1 VFISL
6 TVSGNFDGQG
16 LSYGLVN
23 WTIGTGSLQPLLRT
37 FAREQPSRWAAIF
50 GPDAVRF
57 LQLILPNTAAALK
70 AQLAFA
76 VNEMNTVTVLRGRK
90 RWAIRKPWSDYFLR
104 LSEDSEFRKVQ
115 VRFVRD
121 LLSRAAYFCRLFNL
135 KSEAAFAFM
144 FDAVSS
150 HGKWWLTKKFGTLEK
165 RRLMIE
171 EKLRPLTSGGA
182 QPPERDVLLIIADV
196 LGATS
201 AARWAEK
208 VRVRKRWFV
217 TGEHPRA
224 RELAKLRPRLDTPWT
239 SSAPPAQEAE
249 GLSWLDFEGVADQ
262 AFDSEIEPSRDPVQE
277 IGWGE
282 QDLNNSESEH
292 ESDESLDL
300 SAHDE
305 SPMSELESGLPGEG
319 AEGEAIDL
327 APHPLSH
334 KKAKNR
340 FRVSITGFNAGET
353 DLAKLL
359 ERRPATAQ
367 AKELTWLVDAVYE
380 AEHGNPSG
388 TKHCALLFYGTADRD
403 DTPGRSPT
411 ARVKTESERSFAR
424 SGSAM
429 SWLLA
434 ALNKKAS
441 RTGKPSIADWS
452 SARHVSAFGVGV
464 GASTLDHPPASPAER
479 ALNRRVTI
487 VVHGYRVTAVSS
499 HQNETPV
506 LT

>member
-1 VFISL
+1 
-6 TVSGNFDGQG
+6 
-16 LSYGLVN
+16 
-23 WTIGTGSLQPLLRT
+23 
-37 FAREQPSRWAAIF
+37 
-50 GPDAVRF
+50 
-57 LQLILPNTAAALK
+57 
-70 AQLAFA
+70 
-76 VNEMNTVTVLRGRK
+76 
-90 RWAIRKPWSDYFLR
+90 
-104 LSEDSEFRKVQ
+104 
-115 VRFVRD
+115 
-121 LLSRAAYFCRLFNL
+121 
-135 KSEAAFAFM
+135 
-144 FDAVSS
+144 
-150 HGKWWLTKKFGTLEK
+150 
-165 RRLMIE
+165 
-171 EKLRPLTSGGA
+171 
-182 QPPERDVLLIIADV
+182 
-196 LGATS
+196 
-201 AARWAEK
+201 
-208 VRVRKRWFV
+208 
-217 TGEHPRA
+217 
-224 RELAKLRPRLDTPWT
+224 
-239 SSAPPAQEAE
+239 
-249 GLSWLDFEGVADQ
+249 
-262 AFDSEIEPSRDPVQE
+262 
-277 IGWGE
+277 
-282 QDLNNSESEH
+282 
-292 ESDESLDL
+292 
-300 SAHDE
+300 
-305 SPMSELESGLPGEG
+305 MSELESGLPGEG

-441 RTGKPSIADWS
+441 RTGKPSIADWG